1 MKGATFSLAV
11 AIAAFTAAPLPAQQ
25 AGTNANAQQSTSATA
40 AGSQVNT
47 SDRAGANIGFGDQ
60 SASHAWEMA
69 SVNAELDGKLDSKA
83 AKVGDRVVLKTTEK
97 VQASDGTLIPK
108 GSRLVGHITEVQ
120 AYDRDHGGAEIA
132 IAFDHAELKN
142 GQSVAIYTLIRGANP
157 GAPPSSM
164 NSMGGDDSMGSPMGG
179 GGRMGG
185 QTMGGGRSNGGVMGG
200 AGGAVNSTGGLAG
213 NTVGR
218 TTNAPGDTAGDVAGG
233 ATGTLGDQT
242 GGMVNANPNGAVQTT
257 GHGEVDTNPSAHQ
270 AAAIRAMPRPTGFPG
285 VMLSGNSTAS
295 GVFSAS
301 RQNIHFD
308 TGTQIQ
314 LGISA
319 D

>member
-1 MKGATFSLAV
+1 MKTGAFSLA
-11 AIAAFTAAPLPAQQ
+11 AALAALATSALLAQQ
-25 AGTNANAQQSTSATA
+25 PSANANVQQSTSAAA
-40 AGSQVNT
+40 AGTQAGDSGH
-47 SDRAGANIGFGDQ
+47 AGANVGFGDE

-69 SVNAELDGKLDSKA
+69 SVDAELDGKLDSKT
-83 AKVGDRVVLKTTEK
+83 AKVGDRVVLKTLEK
-97 VQASDGTLIPK
+97 VQASDGTLIPR

-120 AYDRDHGGAEIA
+120 AYDRDHGGADLA
-132 IAFDHAELKN
+132 IAFDRAELKG
-142 GQSVAIYTLIRGANP
+142 GQSVAIYTLLRGANP

-179 GGRMGG
+179 GRMGG
-185 QTMGGGRSNGGVMGG
+185 QGMGAGVGRSGGGIMGST
-200 AGGAVNSTGGLAG
+200 GGAVSNTGGIAG
-213 NTVGR
+213 STVGR
-218 TTNAPGDTAGDVAGG
+218 TTDATGDASGG

-242 GGMVNANPNGAVQTT
+242 GGMVNANPNGAVQAA

-308 TGTQIQ
+308 SGTQVQ
-314 LGISA
+314 LGIAA